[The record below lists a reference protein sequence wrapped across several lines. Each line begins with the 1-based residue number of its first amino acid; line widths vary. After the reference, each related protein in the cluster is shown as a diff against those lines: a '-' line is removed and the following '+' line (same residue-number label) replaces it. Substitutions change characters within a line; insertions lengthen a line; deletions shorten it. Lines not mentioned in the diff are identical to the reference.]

1 MNIGDK
7 VRFLDSVGGGRITGF
22 QGRDTVLVE
31 DEDGFEVPVPIRK
44 CVVVD
49 SEKEKRIKATDTPDA
64 EPRRQDAKA
73 SADEP
78 EPELEPADRPIT
90 YRPPVRERKGGDEL
104 NLFLCFEPTAQS
116 PSGAPC
122 GPAALS
128 HSEFDV
134 YFINDSNYFV
144 TYTLLCGA
152 EGIWRL
158 RHTDT
163 AEPNTKVF
171 VETVG
176 TDALNQLQHICM
188 QALAFKQDRTF
199 ALKAPVSA
207 ELRLDLTRFY
217 KPHLFRPNDF
227 FTTPVLTVTVAD
239 HDTAASDPRAAKG
252 GDTVITPL
260 AAAIG
265 ASRKTSAKPNAKA
278 SAKAARPIGDEVV
291 DLHIDEL
298 LDTTA
303 GMTPA
308 DILEY
313 QLDAFR
319 KKMDQYVKTKGKRI
333 VFIHGKGD
341 GVLRN
346 KITQE
351 LKRRYPRCNWQDAS
365 FREYGFGATLVIV
378 H

>member
-7 VRFLDSVGGGRITGF
+7 VRFLDSIGGGHVTGF
-22 QGRDTVLVE
+22 QGRNTVIVE
-31 DEDGFEVPVPIRK
+31 DEDGFEVPVPIHK

-49 SEKEKRIKATDTPDA
+49 TEKEKRIKAANPDSAPHRPTEDTDST
-64 EPRRQDAKA
+64 
-73 SADEP
+73 
-78 EPELEPADRPIT
+78 EPELEPADKPIT
-90 YRPPVRERKGGDEL
+90 YRPPVRERKGGDTL
-104 NLFLCFEPTAQS
+104 NLFLCFEPAAKS
-116 PSGAPC
+116 SSCAPSGPS
-122 GPAALS
+122 ALS
-128 HSEFDV
+128 KSEFDLYLV
-134 YFINDSNYFV
+134 NDSNYYV
-144 TYTLLCGA
+144 SYNLLCG
-152 EGIWRL
+152 ESDIWRL

-163 AEPNTKVF
+163 AEPNTKVY
-171 VETVG
+171 VETLG
-176 TDALNQLQHICM
+176 TDSLNELQHICL

-199 ALKAPVSA
+199 ALKAPVST

-217 KPHLFRPNDF
+217 KPHLFRTNEF
-227 FTTPVLTVTVAD
+227 FSTPVLTVAVTNGD
-239 HDTAASDPRAAKG
+239 NTTNDTLKVQDLQSLK
-252 GDTVITPL
+252 TKLNSTPHTD
-260 AAAIG
+260 
-265 ASRKTSAKPNAKA
+265 RNHTDKPTSPT
-278 SAKAARPIGDEVV
+278 GDEVV
-291 DLHIDEL
+291 DLHASEL

-303 GMTPA
+303 GMSPT

-313 QLDAFR
+313 QIDTFR
-319 KKMDQYVKTKGKRI
+319 KKMDECIKKKGKRI